1 MRRHFLFWTRT
12 PGGAVRTARPT
23 TPMPRAAVFVLM
35 AAVALAALLPGRA
48 LAQTRQLSTQGRLL
62 DRIVAIVNNGVVL
75 QSELDNRMKQVE
87 TELKAEGL
95 SPPPESVLQKQV
107 LHNLVLE
114 HLELQQAAQD
124 GIRISDDTLNEAL
137 QSVAARNHIPFA
149 NLPTALAQEG
159 INYAD
164 YRQQMRNQLTI
175 GLLRERD
182 VLQRIVVTPREIDQ
196 FLARAAKEPTSNEEY
211 DVSHIL
217 IAVAPDATPAQL
229 AAAQRLAEKVDRLA
243 KSGRNFAKLAITY
256 SDSSDALKGGNLG
269 WRKGFD
275 LPTFL
280 THVVPRLKAG
290 QISNVLRTAS
300 GFHIVKLDHVRR
312 QTHKDI
318 VEQVHVRH
326 ILLIPNAIQ
335 DAATVRERLEKI
347 RKEILSGKV
356 KFSVIAASVSQD
368 PGSASEGGNL
378 GWQSPNA
385 FTPRFAAAISKLKV
399 GQISKPFQTR
409 YGWHI
414 AQLLGRRKFNET
426 QEMKR
431 LHAMEAIR
439 ASRADEDT
447 QLWLQRLRDDAYV
460 RILAG

>member
-1 MRRHFLFWTRT
+1 VCM
-12 PGGAVRTARPT
+12 
-23 TPMPRAAVFVLM
+23 LM
-35 AAVALAALLPGRA
+35 AALALAALLPGRA
-48 LAQTRQLSTQGRLL
+48 LAQTRQLSTRGQLL
-62 DRIVAIVNNGVVL
+62 DRIVAIVNTGVVL
-75 QSELDNRMKQVE
+75 QSELDNRMQQVK
-87 TELKAEGL
+87 TELRAQGL

-107 LHNLVLE
+107 LHNLILE

-124 GIRISDDTLNEAL
+124 GISISEDTLNEAL

-149 NLPTALAQEG
+149 DLPTALARDG
-159 INYAD
+159 INYAQ
-164 YRQQMRNQLTI
+164 YRRQMRNQLTI

-182 VLQRIVVTPREIDQ
+182 VLQRIVVTPREVDQ
-196 FLARAAKEPTSNEEY
+196 FLAREASEPTSNEQY
-211 DVSHIL
+211 DVAQIL
-217 IAVAPDATPAQL
+217 IAVSPDATPAQL
-229 AAAQRLAEKVDRLA
+229 AAAKRLAEKVDRLA
-243 KSGRNFAKLAITY
+243 KSGKNFTKLAITY

-269 WRKGFD
+269 WRTGFD

-280 THVVPRLKAG
+280 TNVVPHLKPKEV
-290 QISNVLRTAS
+290 SNVLRTAS
-300 GFHIVKLDHVRR
+300 GFHIVKLDKVLR

-368 PGSASEGGNL
+368 PGSAAEGGNL

-385 FTPRFAAAISKLKV
+385 FTPRFAAAIAKLKV

-426 QEMKR
+426 REMKR

-439 ASRADEDT
+439 ASRAEEDT

>member
-12 PGGAVRTARPT
+12 RGGAVRTSRPLAPT
-23 TPMPRAAVFVLM
+23 ARAAVYLVM
-35 AAVALAALLPGRA
+35 AAVALAVLLPGRA
-48 LAQTRQLSTQGRLL
+48 LAQTRQLSTQGQLL
-62 DRIVAIVNNGVVL
+62 DRIVAIVNSGVVL
-75 QSELDNRMKQVE
+75 QSEVDNRMKQVE
-87 TELKAEGL
+87 TELRAEGL
-95 SPPPESVLQKQV
+95 SPPPQSVLQKQV
-107 LHNLVLE
+107 LHNLILE
-114 HLELQQAAQD
+114 HLELQQARQS
-124 GIRISDDTLNEAL
+124 GIRISNDTLNEAMK
-137 QSVAARNHIPFA
+137 SVAARNHIPFA
-149 NLPTALAQEG
+149 DLPTALAQEG
-159 INYAD
+159 INYAA
-164 YRQQMRNQLTI
+164 YRQQMRNQLAI

-182 VLQRIVVTPREIDQ
+182 VLERIVVTPREVDQ
-196 FLARAAKEPTSNEEY
+196 FLARQAREPTSNAEF
-211 DVSHIL
+211 DVSQIL
-217 IAVAPDATPAQL
+217 IAVSPGATPTQL
-229 AAAQRLAEKVDRLA
+229 AAAKRLAEKVDRLA
-243 KSGRNFAKLAITY
+243 KSGKNFAKLAITY

-280 THVVPRLKAG
+280 TDVVPQLKPG
-290 QISNVLRTAS
+290 EVGNVLRTAS
-300 GFHIVKLDHVRR
+300 GFHIVKLDNVRL

-368 PGSASEGGNL
+368 PGSASAGGNL
-378 GWQSPNA
+378 GWQSPDA
-385 FTPRFAAAISKLKV
+385 FTPRFAAAIAKLKV

-426 QEMKR
+426 KEMKR
-431 LHAMEAIR
+431 LHAIEAIR
-439 ASRADEDT
+439 ASRAEEDT
-447 QLWLQRLRDDAYV
+447 QLWLQRLRDDGYV
-460 RILAG
+460 RVLAG

>member
-62 DRIVAIVNNGVVL
+62 DRIVAIVNSGVVL

-217 IAVAPDATPAQL
+217 IAVAPDATPSQL

>member
-12 PGGAVRTARPT
+12 RGGAVRTSRPLAPT
-23 TPMPRAAVFVLM
+23 ARAAVYLVM
-35 AAVALAALLPGRA
+35 AAVALAVLLPGRA
-48 LAQTRQLSTQGRLL
+48 LAQTRQLSTQGQLL
-62 DRIVAIVNNGVVL
+62 DRIVAIVNSGVVL
-75 QSELDNRMKQVE
+75 QSEVDNRMKQVE
-87 TELKAEGL
+87 TELRAEGL
-95 SPPPESVLQKQV
+95 SPPPQSVLQKQV
-107 LHNLVLE
+107 LHNLILE
-114 HLELQQAAQD
+114 HLELQQARQS
-124 GIRISDDTLNEAL
+124 GIRISNDTLNEAMK
-137 QSVAARNHIPFA
+137 SVAARNHIPFA
-149 NLPTALAQEG
+149 DLPTALAQEG
-159 INYAD
+159 INYAA
-164 YRQQMRNQLTI
+164 YRQQMRNQLAI

-182 VLQRIVVTPREIDQ
+182 VLERIVVTPREVDQ
-196 FLARAAKEPTSNEEY
+196 FLARQAREPTSNAEF
-211 DVSHIL
+211 DVSQIL
-217 IAVAPDATPAQL
+217 IAVSPGATPTQL
-229 AAAQRLAEKVDRLA
+229 AAAKRLAEKVDRLA
-243 KSGRNFAKLAITY
+243 KSGKNFAKLAITY

-280 THVVPRLKAG
+280 TDVVPQLKPG
-290 QISNVLRTAS
+290 EVGNVLRTAS
-300 GFHIVKLDHVRR
+300 GFHIVKLDNVRL

-368 PGSASEGGNL
+368 PGSASAGGNL
-378 GWQSPNA
+378 GWQSPDA
-385 FTPRFAAAISKLKV
+385 FTPRFAAAIAKLKV

-426 QEMKR
+426 KEMKR
-431 LHAMEAIR
+431 LHAIEAIR
-439 ASRADEDT
+439 ASRAEEDT
-447 QLWLQRLRDDAYV
+447 QLWLQRLRDDGYV